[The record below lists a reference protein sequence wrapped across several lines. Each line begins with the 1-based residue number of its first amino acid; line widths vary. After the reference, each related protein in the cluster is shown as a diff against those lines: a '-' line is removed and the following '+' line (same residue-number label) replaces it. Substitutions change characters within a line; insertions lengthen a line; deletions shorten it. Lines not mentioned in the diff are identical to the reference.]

1 MRPTRLLLAALAL
14 LSAPGERAYAQFA
27 RSMPVRSAPVAPT
40 APVQLHLPAQT
51 LTTGLA
57 LPSAAP
63 TLTAPTLSLPTP
75 SLSRVALGA
84 SPLTQQTA
92 GAVLPA
98 ATAPALATS
107 PRPLSLERE
116 SVAQRDSPSVQQTA
130 RGVLER
136 GAAAATVRGVV
147 PDSALDAFFAG
158 AKARAAN
165 ANAVTPSREP
175 GSGPQARL
183 AVAVPDSGRPASSA
197 GPAAPSVAEAADKTD
212 VKALAGLFASRTVSI
227 ASFILTSIAY
237 PFLAVPVVGWDGFG
251 ALMAFGPLAALAT
264 GPLNGLIAQR
274 LSARKAMALNAAVRA
289 GLSLILPVAAAFGVL
304 NFWTLLGASVAN
316 GWVMNSVMTTE
327 GTYLKKLAGEKRLG
341 TVNGLAWM
349 NYLAI
354 QVLLGLILGV
364 GSLVDQWQPAAA
376 FYVSAAAH
384 ALVVLPILWFTMPDI
399 APPPGKIGPAP
410 THVGLAARA
419 LAFFMRHR
427 LPLALV
433 AAAVGA
439 YVAFATT
446 LPLVGAIL
454 FWVARTEAFRD
465 VWSGRARADSPEET
479 LLRAER
485 DAEAD
490 PARRAALDAEL
501 SLREKRLRHAMLYL
515 ALAALF
521 LFPLQY
527 FVLPAAALAIAGAA
541 GKGLVLGQLLGAL
554 FLGNLISVAARSR
567 LPNFKIPGVGTV
579 NTPGLIEGLVVA
591 LAVGWSLAMLA
602 PGSLPVAAAV
612 AIATLGLLKLAARIS
627 DSGWIRLMGLG
638 FLATALPFLA
648 WTLFG
653 AGPAVSVLLPASL
666 LVAGMFYGPAF
677 VALNTY
683 FQRWVHKDKMGP
695 AIGAQGSFFNG
706 AISMGYGLVATAAT
720 LLAQPLPG
728 LLGVLLPFF
737 ALGGLVFWLAPRWLP
752 GLPRELTRSPEPPKP

>member
-1 MRPTRLLLAALAL
+1 PAVVGGVAAP
-14 LSAPGERAYAQFA
+14 APA
-27 RSMPVRSAPVAPT
+27 APVA
-40 APVQLHLPAQT
+40 
-51 LTTGLA
+51 
-57 LPSAAP
+57 
-63 TLTAPTLSLPTP
+63 
-75 SLSRVALGA
+75 
-84 SPLTQQTA
+84 
-92 GAVLPA
+92 
-98 ATAPALATS
+98 
-107 PRPLSLERE
+107 
-116 SVAQRDSPSVQQTA
+116 
-130 RGVLER
+130 
-136 GAAAATVRGVV
+136 
-147 PDSALDAFFAG
+147 
-158 AKARAAN
+158 
-165 ANAVTPSREP
+165 
-175 GSGPQARL
+175 
-183 AVAVPDSGRPASSA
+183 
-197 GPAAPSVAEAADKTD
+197 AADKPD
-212 VKALAGLFASRTVSI
+212 VKALAGLFTARTVSI

-264 GPLNGLIAQR
+264 GPLNGLIAQK

-327 GTYLKKLAGEKRLG
+327 GTYLKKLAGEKHLG

-384 ALVVLPILWFTMPDI
+384 ALVVLPILWFTMPDL

-410 THVGLAARA
+410 AHVGRAARA
-419 LAFFMRHR
+419 LAFFLRHR
-427 LPLALV
+427 LPMALT

-439 YVAFATT
+439 YMAFATT

-454 FWVARTEAFRD
+454 FWVARTDAFRD
-465 VWSGRARADSPEET
+465 LWSGRSRADSPEET

-490 PARRAALDAEL
+490 PARRAKLDAEL
-501 SLREKRLRHAMLYL
+501 ALREKRLRHAMLYL

-554 FLGNLISVAARSR
+554 FLGNLISVAARSH

-579 NTPGLIEGLVVA
+579 NTPGLLEGLVVA

-602 PGSLPVAAAV
+602 PGSLPVALAV
-612 AIATLGLLKLAARIS
+612 SIATLGLLKLAGRIS

-648 WTLFG
+648 WTFLG
-653 AGPAVSVLLPASL
+653 AGTAVSVLLPASL

-752 GLPRELTRSPEPPKP
+752 GLPRELLRSPDAPKP